1 MSIVIDGRK
10 MADQL
15 KMQLFDLGHAFQKAA
30 STKPGL
36 AVLRVGEDSASK
48 IYVQT
53 KHRQAQE
60 LDYHFEEHH
69 FPEGTSSVSLENK
82 IQKLNRAP
90 HIHGIIL
97 QLPLPPHLEVFRL
110 LSLID
115 PSKDVDGLHPSN
127 AGRLFEVFSSPFI
140 PCAAL
145 ACFQLIQSV
154 NSYLEGKNVGIIG
167 CSFLVGRPLAMLMLK
182 QNCTVWMGHVKT
194 KNLPTLCKTADIL
207 ISAIGSPNFIQ
218 GEWIK
223 KEAIVIDV
231 GINHLPSGKITGDV
245 NFSSALQRVKA
256 ITPVP
261 GGVGPMTVAF
271 LLLNTLKAAY
281 QSIGKEFPLNKG
293 Y

>member
-1 MSIVIDGRK
+1 MSAIIDGRK
-10 MADQL
+10 MANHL
-15 KMQLFDLGHAFQKAA
+15 KMQLFDLGQGFQKET

-48 IYVQT
+48 LYVQT

-60 LDYHFEEHH
+60 LDYYFEEHH
-69 FPEGTSSVSLENK
+69 FPEHISFLSLETE
-82 IQKLNRAP
+82 IQKLNRTP
-90 HIHGIIL
+90 YIHGIIL
-97 QLPLPPHLEVFRL
+97 QLPLPQHLDAFRL

-115 PSKDVDGLHPSN
+115 PSKDVDGLHPFN

-145 ACFQLIQSV
+145 ACLELIQSV
-154 NSYLEGKNVGIIG
+154 KTCLEGKKVGIIG

-182 QNCTVWMGHVKT
+182 QNCTVWIGHVKT

-207 ISAIGSPNFIQ
+207 ITAIGSPNFIQ
-218 GEWIK
+218 GEWVK

-231 GINHLPSGKITGDV
+231 GINHLASGKITGDV
-245 NFSSALQRVKA
+245 EFSSALQRAKA

-271 LLLNTLKAAY
+271 LLLNTLKSAY